1 MKRSFFLVTLLL
13 LLAAA
18 AAAAPAAGEAPLAA
32 YDSSLPINVSADR
45 LDADD
50 LARQVRFVGNV
61 VARQGEV
68 VIYADRLT
76 LFYAGENREIERV
89 EADGDVRIV
98 QGERVATGQ
107 KGTLYRA
114 EGRVVLTGSARV
126 HQGEDFVEG
135 DEIIVLLNEEKSIV
149 QGREGGRV
157 NAVFHPKEERP

>member
-1 MKRSFFLVTLLL
+1 MKRSFFLTILFLQ
-13 LLAAA
+13 LAVAVVQ
-18 AAAAPAAGEAPLAA
+18 AAGETPLAA
-32 YDSSLPINVSADR
+32 YDSSLPINVTADR

-50 LARQVRFVGNV
+50 VARKVMFLGNV

-68 VIYADRLT
+68 SIYADRLT
-76 LFYAGENREIERV
+76 LFYGGENREIERV

-98 QGERVATGQ
+98 QGNRVATGQ

>member
-1 MKRSFFLVTLLL
+1 MRRSFYLATLLFL
-13 LLAAA
+13 LTVAGLQ
-18 AAAAPAAGEAPLAA
+18 AAGQPTVAA
-32 YDSSLPINVSADR
+32 YDSRLPINVTADR

-50 LARQVRFVGNV
+50 LARQVTFLGNV
-61 VARQGEV
+61 VARQGDV
-68 VIYADRLT
+68 VIYAARLT
-76 LFYAGENREIERV
+76 LFYAAESREIERV

-107 KGTLYRA
+107 KGVLYRE
-114 EGRVVLTGSARV
+114 EGRVVLTGAARV